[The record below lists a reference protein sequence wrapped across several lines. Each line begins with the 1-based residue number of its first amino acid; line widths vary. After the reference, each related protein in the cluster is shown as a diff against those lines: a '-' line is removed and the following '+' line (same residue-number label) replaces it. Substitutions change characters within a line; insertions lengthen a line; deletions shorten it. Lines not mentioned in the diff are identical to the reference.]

1 MLINNI
7 QNNFLK
13 NAYREK
19 YQRPCRERWWT
30 YLKMF
35 EKRRKRKKAS
45 RINSL
50 SFIVNHEKFYWVSAN
65 QMVRSEK

>member
-7 QNNFLK
+7 QNDFLR

-50 SFIVNHEKFYWVSAN
+50 FHLL
-65 QMVRSEK
+65 